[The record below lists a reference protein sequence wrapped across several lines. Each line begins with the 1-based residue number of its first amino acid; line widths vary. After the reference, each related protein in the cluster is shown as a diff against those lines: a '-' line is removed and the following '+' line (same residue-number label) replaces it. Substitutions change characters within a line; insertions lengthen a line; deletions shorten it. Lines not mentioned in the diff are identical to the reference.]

1 MMQTG
6 EEKNKKNVLLELNK
20 WERKSGGSVWHSV
33 VWLAVG
39 LRVEGVFDC
48 EVSVA
53 RQTLQAAHRSDKRP

>member
-1 MMQTG
+1 MQTG
-6 EEKNKKNVLLELNK
+6 EEKNKKNVLLEVNK
-20 WERKSGGSVWHSV
+20 WERKSGVWHSV

-39 LRVEGVFDC
+39 LRLEGVFDC